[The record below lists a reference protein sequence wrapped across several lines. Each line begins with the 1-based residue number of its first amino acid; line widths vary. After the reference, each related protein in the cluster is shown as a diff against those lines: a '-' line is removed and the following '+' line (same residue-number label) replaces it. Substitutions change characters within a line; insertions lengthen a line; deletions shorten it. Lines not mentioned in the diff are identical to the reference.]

1 MRDLQDAAFLA
12 QLRKG
17 ISDAH
22 VHPTT
27 GYGGNYSIEFLPTED
42 HGTTHLSVVDNE
54 GNAVALTSTINTL
67 FGSKVIS
74 PSTGMMMMNDDDDK

>member
-54 GNAVALTSTINTL
+54 GNAVALPLNRVHVARALWNQRQHHS
-67 FGSKVIS
+67 
-74 PSTGMMMMNDDDDK
+74 MMLQQQ